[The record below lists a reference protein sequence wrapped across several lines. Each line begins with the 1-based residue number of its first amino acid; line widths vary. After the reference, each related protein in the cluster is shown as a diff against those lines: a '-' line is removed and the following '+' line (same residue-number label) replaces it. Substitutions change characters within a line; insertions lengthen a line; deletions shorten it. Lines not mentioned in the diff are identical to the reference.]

1 MNERPGE
8 SPSDAP
14 TPEESA
20 APAPSADPIAALI
33 AKKLKTRIAEREAA
47 NSSPAQEAAPAQDD
61 AAPAQEDAAPAQDA
75 EPVQETAPAPSAE
88 PAQDAAPAPDAPPAQ
103 APPPA
108 PATPPALTANMTR
121 GQRRMARARA
131 KAARPRPAP
140 SPRPSNPKPAAPRQP
155 SSRDDAQLT
164 QHRRYRSWNTNA
176 KDAVQR
182 SPAFA
187 IAGFLHLLLLVGLS
201 FWTIASHLQKE
212 VLPVEVRIAKPQ
224 KVVPI
229 TAGTDQSQDAALD
242 ALQDAT
248 KRDLQALSEADT
260 DDPFHEARGDASGE
274 VNVFG
279 VGGGGRAGVGRG
291 GKRNNRGG
299 ASKASDGALTG
310 GLEWLA
316 RHQSTEGAWTQL
328 KESHPNPDRRR
339 PKGGDL
345 ARTGLAVLCFLCG
358 DHAPNKPG
366 PYQRV
371 VKRGVEWLI
380 KRTDR
385 LGRLAKGLTSGRRRW
400 HYNYEHAIATLAMS
414 EALSRWKDP
423 DLRAATE
430 RAVSYILADQT
441 QYGWRYGFGTQD
453 TDTSVTSWM
462 VLALRSAEHA
472 GVEIPS
478 ASYNKVRL
486 WLAMVS
492 GKDGTTAYV
501 KDGRRTPAMNASGL
515 FLRIMLGESPATTMN
530 KRATG
535 LVSQSQ
541 IQIEGGGIEN
551 LYHIYYAAL
560 AMYQVGGKP
569 WKTFN
574 PRIRDGL
581 VGTQHHGEGCKRGS
595 WKGGGYIT
603 DRVLATC
610 FATLTLE
617 TYYRYLPVHKGPELE
632 EEVETL
638 SEGERLLDVAGA
650 SMEHARTSKA
660 LGEVLAARV
669 AYQRALRVLQKDQ
682 APWSQREVAH
692 LALVELGQLGTDP
705 ETALAATEAYL
716 SALPEGEEPDPRVLR
731 VRRLQRYALLQAEV
745 LPALSSKDT
754 ERRQKLIPKIDA
766 LEAVLA
772 KEVPELPPGEV
783 QDEAAELLSQLHE
796 WQLRLVFAQDPAA
809 AIAKAQERVKDQER
823 KGRPSEAERRLFLA
837 SQLHATALF
846 DAAAE
851 KGDVAAL
858 AEGERTLA
866 AVEQRRIFL
875 RLPADERRRLE
886 PMVERSQMGLLVA
899 LLKHERYQRAARLAL
914 EFPLLHP
921 ASPLK
926 PQAEAVE
933 RGALSAIA
941 RQRPLT
947 KDQGQRLQ
955 VLLQR
960 YVARAKSI
968 PPVERLALAKLF
980 LSAGDLE
987 RAASQLEP
995 LKQCPKRHLRV
1006 QAHLDL
1012 ARIARLEA
1020 RPQMGLDVLDDLG
1033 ASEQDRLDV
1042 ILERC
1047 LLQRALAE
1055 PERALNRYL
1064 ELLRFLDDPKSQGE
1078 WWGIAYETA
1087 QTYVEAKQV
1096 GEAARFLEGLRQRD
1110 RSFGDD
1116 PARKRK
1122 FRDLMRKVDLLR
1134 SR

>member
-1 MNERPGE
+1 
-8 SPSDAP
+8 
-14 TPEESA
+14 
-20 APAPSADPIAALI
+20 
-33 AKKLKTRIAEREAA
+33 
-47 NSSPAQEAAPAQDD
+47 
-61 AAPAQEDAAPAQDA
+61 
-75 EPVQETAPAPSAE
+75 
-88 PAQDAAPAPDAPPAQ
+88 
-103 APPPA
+103 
-108 PATPPALTANMTR
+108 
-121 GQRRMARARA
+121 MARARA
-131 KAARPRPAP
+131 KAARPKPAPQPKPDTPRPSAP
-140 SPRPSNPKPAAPRQP
+140 SPSPKDA
-155 SSRDDAQLT
+155 AQLP
-164 QHRRYRSWNTNA
+164 QHRRYRSWNVGA

-201 FWTIASHLQKE
+201 FWTVASHLQKE

-224 KVVPI
+224 KVVPV
-229 TAGTDQSQDAALD
+229 TAGTDQNKDAALE

-248 KRDLQALSEADT
+248 KRDLEALSEADT

-279 VGGGGRAGVGRG
+279 VGGGGRSGVGRG

-316 RHQSTEGAWTQL
+316 RHQSTMGAWANL
-328 KESHPNPDRRR
+328 KESHANTDRKR
-339 PKGGDL
+339 PTIRGDL

-358 DHAPNKPG
+358 DHAPNKAG
-366 PYQRV
+366 PYQNV

-385 LGRLAKGLTSGRRRW
+385 LGRMAKGLTSGRRRW
-400 HYNYEHAIATLAMS
+400 HYNYEHAIGTLAMA

-423 DLRAATE
+423 DLRAAVE

-441 QYGWRYGFGTQD
+441 QYGWRYGFGTSD

-472 GVEIPS
+472 GIEIPS
-478 ASYNKVRL
+478 ATFNKVRL

-515 FLRIMLGESPATTMN
+515 FLRIMLGESPATSMN

-535 LVSQSQ
+535 IVSRSQ
-541 IQIEGGGIEN
+541 IRIEGGGIAN
-551 LYHIYYAAL
+551 LYHLYYAAL

-595 WKGGGYIT
+595 WKGGGYIV

-617 TYYRYLPVHKGPELE
+617 TYYRYLPVHKGPEVE
-632 EEVETL
+632 EEIETL

-650 SMEHARTSKA
+650 SIHHARSSKA

-669 AYQRALRVLQKDQ
+669 AYQRALRALQKEN
-682 APWSQREVAH
+682 ASWAQREVAH

-705 ETALAATEAYL
+705 ETALAATAAYL
-716 SALPEGEEPDPRVLR
+716 AALPEGKEPDQRVLR
-731 VRRLQRYALLQAEV
+731 VQRLQRYALLQAEV
-745 LPALSSKDT
+745 LPALTSKDDSK
-754 ERRQKLIPKIDA
+754 RQEILPKIDA

-772 KEVPELPPGEV
+772 KEIPTLPAGDL
-783 QDEAAELLSQLHE
+783 QNEAADLLSQLHE
-796 WQLRLVFAQDPAA
+796 WQLRLVFARDPAA
-809 AIAKAQERVKDQER
+809 AIAKALERVKGQEVQ
-823 KGRPSEAERRLFLA
+823 GRPSEAEHRLFLA

-846 DAAAE
+846 DAATE
-851 KGDVAAL
+851 TGDLAAL

-866 AVEQRRIFL
+866 AVEQRQIFL
-875 RLPADERRRLE
+875 RLPVEERKRLE
-886 PMVERSQMGLLVA
+886 PMIERSQMGLLVA
-899 LLKHERYQRAARLAL
+899 LLKHKRYQRAARLAL
-914 EFPLLHP
+914 NFPLLHP

-941 RQRPLT
+941 RQRPLNQ
-947 KDQGQRLQ
+947 DQSRRLQ

-960 YVARAKSI
+960 YVARAKDL
-968 PPVERLALAKLF
+968 PAVERLALAKLF

-987 RAASQLEP
+987 RASKQLEP
-995 LKQCPKRHLRV
+995 LKQSPKRPLRV
-1006 QAHLDL
+1006 QAHLEL

-1020 RPQMGLDVLDDLG
+1020 RPQMGMDVLDDLG

-1055 PERALNRYL
+1055 PEEALNRYL
-1064 ELLRFLDDPKSQGE
+1064 ELLRFLDDPKSKGE

-1096 GEAARFLEGLRQRD
+1096 GEAARFLEKLRQRD

-1116 PARKRK
+1116 PARKRR

>member
-1 MNERPGE
+1 
-8 SPSDAP
+8 
-14 TPEESA
+14 
-20 APAPSADPIAALI
+20 
-33 AKKLKTRIAEREAA
+33 
-47 NSSPAQEAAPAQDD
+47 
-61 AAPAQEDAAPAQDA
+61 
-75 EPVQETAPAPSAE
+75 
-88 PAQDAAPAPDAPPAQ
+88 
-103 APPPA
+103 
-108 PATPPALTANMTR
+108 
-121 GQRRMARARA
+121 MARARA
-131 KAARPRPAP
+131 RAQAPRPETAP
-140 SPRPSNPKPAAPRQP
+140 AAASPAAPP
-155 SSRDDAQLT
+155 KSPPKSSTRDEAQLS
-164 QHRRYRSWNTNA
+164 QHRRYRSWSPNPRA
-176 KDAVQR
+176 AVQR

-212 VLPVEVRIAKPQ
+212 ALPVEVRIAKPQ

-229 TAGTDQSQDAALD
+229 TAGTDQSKDAALD
-242 ALQDAT
+242 ALADAT
-248 KRDLQALSEADT
+248 KRDLEALSEADT

-279 VGGGGRAGVGRG
+279 VGGGGRAGIGRG
-291 GKRNNRGG
+291 GRRNNRGG

-310 GLEWLA
+310 GLEWLS
-316 RHQSTEGAWTQL
+316 RHQTREGAWIQL
-328 KESHPNPDRRR
+328 RTDHAPPERKQ

-358 DHAPNKPG
+358 DHSPTKPG
-366 PYQRV
+366 PYQRT
-371 VKRGVEWLI
+371 VKRGVEWLV

-385 LGRLAKGLTSGRRRW
+385 LGRLAKGLTGRRRW

-414 EALSRWKDP
+414 EALSRWDDP
-423 DLRAATE
+423 DLRAAVQ

-441 QYGWRYGFGTQD
+441 QYGWRYGFGTHD

-472 GVEIPS
+472 GVEVPS
-478 ASYNKVRL
+478 AAYNKVRL

-515 FLRIMLGESPATTMN
+515 FLRIMLGESPATPMN
-530 KRATG
+530 KRATA
-535 LVSQSQ
+535 LVGQSQ
-541 IQIEGGGIEN
+541 IQIEQGGIEN

-581 VGTQHHGEGCKRGS
+581 IGTQHHGEGCKRGS
-595 WKGGGYIT
+595 WKGGGYIP

-617 TYYRYLPVHKGPELE
+617 TYYRYLPVHKGPDVE

-650 SMEHARTSKA
+650 TMHHARASKSP
-660 LGEVLAARV
+660 GEVLAARV
-669 AYQRALRVLQKDQ
+669 AYQRALRALKKEQ
-682 APWSQREVAH
+682 ASWERVEVAH

-705 ETALAATEAYL
+705 EAALVACNHYL
-716 SALPEGEEPDPRVLR
+716 AGLPEGSEPDPRVLR
-731 VRRLQRYALLQAEV
+731 VQRVERYALLQSEV
-745 LPALSSKDT
+745 LPVLAGNDVAK
-754 ERRQKLIPKIDA
+754 RRALIPKIDA
-766 LEAVLA
+766 LEQSLA
-772 KEVPELPPGEV
+772 AELPDLPMGEV
-783 QDEAAELLSQLHE
+783 QDEAAKLLSQLHE
-796 WQLRLVFAQDPAA
+796 WQLRLVFAEDPAA
-809 AIAKAQERVKDQER
+809 AIARAQARVKEEEVS
-823 KGRPSEAERRLFLA
+823 GRPSEAERRLFLA
-837 SQLHATALF
+837 SQLHAAALF
-846 DAAAE
+846 ERAAKE
-851 KGDVAAL
+851 GDVSAL

-875 RLPADERRRLE
+875 RLPAEERQRLE
-886 PMVERSQMGLLVA
+886 PMVERSQMGLLIA
-899 LLKHERYQRAARLAL
+899 LLEHKRYQRAARLAL
-914 EFPLLHP
+914 SFPLLHP

-947 KDQGQRLQ
+947 KDQAMRLQ
-955 VLLQR
+955 ILLRR
-960 YVARAKSI
+960 YVERAKDL

-980 LSAGDLE
+980 MEAGDLE
-987 RAASQLEP
+987 RAAEQLRP
-995 LKQCPKRHLRV
+995 LKQAPQRTLRV
-1006 QAHLDL
+1006 QAHLEL
-1012 ARIARLEA
+1012 ARIARQEG
-1020 RPQMGLDVLDDLG
+1020 RPQMGLDALDDLG
-1033 ASEQDRLDV
+1033 ASEQERLDV

-1055 PERALNRYL
+1055 PELALNRYL
-1064 ELLRFLDDPKSQGE
+1064 ELLRFLDDPKAKKE

-1087 QTYVEAKQV
+1087 LTYLEAKRV
-1096 GEAARFLEGLRQRD
+1096 GEAARFLEDLRRRD

-1116 PARKRK
+1116 PARKRR
-1122 FRDLMRKVDLLR
+1122 FRDLMRKVELLR